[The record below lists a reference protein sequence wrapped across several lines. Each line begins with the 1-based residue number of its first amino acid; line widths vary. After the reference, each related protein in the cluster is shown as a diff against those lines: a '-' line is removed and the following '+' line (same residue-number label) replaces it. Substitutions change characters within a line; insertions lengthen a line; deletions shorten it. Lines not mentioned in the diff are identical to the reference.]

1 MLFGSWTS
9 LGNTLLAVLI
19 TYPLLILVLRLGGKR
34 TLSKMNAFD
43 FVVTVAI
50 GSLVASTVLTGTPV
64 VNGIAAVALLVGL
77 QALVTWLSVQ
87 SNRFEALL
95 KSRPTLVFHGG
106 RFLEDAMRRERVTRE
121 EIRTALRTSGVS
133 QVEGVSAVVL
143 ESDGTFSVME
153 AVKSGK
159 AEALAG
165 VRGTEDAWEI
175 EPTQGAFA
183 GMDDRSS
190 GA

>member
-1 MLFGSWTS
+1 MLFDSWTS
-9 LGNTLLAVLI
+9 LGKTLLAVLI
-19 TYPLLILVLRLGGKR
+19 TYPLLILVLRIGGKR

-64 VNGIAAVALLVGL
+64 ANGVAAVALLVAL
-77 QALVTWLSVQ
+77 QTAVTWLSVR
-87 SNRFEALL
+87 SNGFEALV

-106 RFLEDAMRRERVTRE
+106 RFMEDAMRNERVTRE
-121 EIRTALRTSGVS
+121 EIRTALRTGGVS

-165 VRGTEDAWEI
+165 VRGVAEAWEI
-175 EPTQGAFA
+175 DPAQGAFA
-183 GMDDRSS
+183 NRPPDSS
-190 GA
+190 T